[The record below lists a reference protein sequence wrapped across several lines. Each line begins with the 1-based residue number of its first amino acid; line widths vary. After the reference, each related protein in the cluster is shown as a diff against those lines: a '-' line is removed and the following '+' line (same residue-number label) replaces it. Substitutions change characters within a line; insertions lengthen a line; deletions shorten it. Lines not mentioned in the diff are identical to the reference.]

1 MCPMACG
8 RTQVHSRAEK
18 KADDVPLSIQMMAK
32 EKVIFQKS
40 KTVNPCAT
48 GTCAHTHACLICI
61 VALLLITHAITN
73 TT

>member
-1 MCPMACG
+1 MSYGLWTHAGAQSG
-8 RTQVHSRAEK
+8 REESNG
-18 KADDVPLSIQMMAK
+18 VPLSIQMMAK